1 MMKKTALFLVILTFV
16 SCAEL
21 EQIAETITTTE
32 SSDTLS
38 KSDIARGLKEALRV
52 GTDTAVNQLSKANGY
67 YKDELVKILLP
78 QEANVIIENVNRI
91 PGGDQLV
98 DKVILNINRAAED
111 ASKEAAPIFKQS
123 ITSMT
128 ISDALGILNGADTAA
143 TNYLRRTTYQQLYN
157 LYKPKIKSSVN
168 KNLIGNISTAETWN
182 NLTGTWNKFA
192 NSMVG
197 QIGGFQPID
206 VNLEDFLTRKALD
219 GLFVKIAEEEKQIRK
234 EPVARVTA
242 ILKKVFG

>member
-1 MMKKTALFLVILTFV
+1 MKKTALFLVILTFV

-98 DKVILNINRAAED
+98 DKVILSINRAAED

-123 ITSMT
+123 ITSMS
-128 ISDALGILNGADTAA
+128 ISDAFGILNGADTAA
-143 TNYLRRTTYQQLYN
+143 THYLRRTTYQQLYN

-197 QIGGFQPID
+197 QIGGFQPVD

-234 EPVARVTA
+234 DPVARVND
-242 ILKKVFG
+242 ILKRIFG

>member
-1 MMKKTALFLVILTFV
+1 MKKTALFLVILTFV

>member
-98 DKVILNINRAAED
+98 DKVILSINRAAED

-123 ITSMT
+123 ITSMS
-128 ISDALGILNGADTAA
+128 IADVFGILNGADTAA
-143 TNYLRRTTYQQLYN
+143 THYLRRTTYQQLYN
-157 LYKPKIKSSVN
+157 LYQPKIKSSVN

-197 QIGGFQPID
+197 QIGGYQPVN

-234 EPVARVTA
+234 DPVARVTA